1 MSSEDLRSSLISLFQ
16 VYIYIYIYS
25 GSLSLSEDFVYTFLD
40 THTHIYIYIYI
51 FRLKKEKR
59 MHSSVIMLCP
69 HNRVDCI
76 RRGPRKVVKASDRLI
91 ILC

>member
-1 MSSEDLRSSLISLFQ
+1 MSSEDT
-16 VYIYIYIYS
+16 IYIYTIYIFWFREFV
-25 GSLSLSEDFVYTFLD
+25 GSLCLYISRHIYIY
-40 THTHIYIYIYI
+40 IYIYIYI

-59 MHSSVIMLCP
+59 MHSSVIMFCP
-69 HNRVDCI
+69 HNHVDCI